1 MLFLPQ
7 TKSRH
12 DVVIALN
19 NWFYRRCPLNGNES
33 FADVKLKTLWQRG
46 VNVLTAS

>member
-7 TKSRH
+7 TKTRH
-12 DVVIALN
+12 DVVIASDD
-19 NWFYRRCPLNGNES
+19 WFYRCCQFTGNES

>member
-12 DVVIALN
+12 DVVIASN
-19 NWFYRRCPLNGNES
+19 DWFYRRCQFNGNES
-33 FADVKLKTLWQRG
+33 FADVKLKMLWQRG
-46 VNVLTAS
+46 VIVLTAS